1 MEAIT
6 FRGLPIIDKD
16 YIAPLTER
24 RLYLGEWTAGNVY
37 LFAHAF
43 VAVDGDPEQM
53 DSYKY
58 QIGFVD
64 DDHLV
69 TCELAI
75 YEAVIEFVSRKD
87 FMSPQL
93 QPVRDH
99 FELYFKGM
107 DRIPVWGFKEFY
119 DLLESRTPRLLT
131 GPNKAG
137 HLKSGEKRWVAINPK
152 GAIVYG
158 PREEYFKY

>member
-6 FRGLPIIDKD
+6 YRGLPVIDKSD
-16 YIAPLTER
+16 LATLTER
-24 RLYLGEWTAGNVY
+24 RLYLGEWTAGNIY
-37 LFAHAF
+37 LFSHAF

-58 QIGFVD
+58 QVGFVD

-87 FMSPQL
+87 FLNPEL
-93 QPVRDH
+93 QKVRDH
-99 FELYFKGM
+99 FEIYFKEM
-107 DRIPVWGFKEFY
+107 DKIPVWGFKEFY
-119 DLLESRTPRLLT
+119 DSLGTHTPRLLS
-131 GPNKAG
+131 GPNKG
-137 HLKSGEKRWVAINPK
+137 GRLKSGERRWVVKGEK

-158 PREEYFKY
+158 PREEHFKY